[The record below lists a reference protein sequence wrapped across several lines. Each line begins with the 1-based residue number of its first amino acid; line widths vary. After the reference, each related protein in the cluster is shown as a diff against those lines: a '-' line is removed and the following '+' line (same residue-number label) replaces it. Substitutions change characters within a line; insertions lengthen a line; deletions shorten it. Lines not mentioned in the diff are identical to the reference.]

1 MWILNTSW
9 RGKNYQFAMN
19 GQTGKFVGDLP
30 TDKGAYWKY
39 RLLYGGIVAAAAFVL
54 QMLIGSM

>member
-1 MWILNTSW
+1 
-9 RGKNYQFAMN
+9 MN

-39 RLLYGGIVAAAAFVL
+39 RLIYGGIVAAAAFAV
-54 QMLIGSM
+54 QMLLQLM